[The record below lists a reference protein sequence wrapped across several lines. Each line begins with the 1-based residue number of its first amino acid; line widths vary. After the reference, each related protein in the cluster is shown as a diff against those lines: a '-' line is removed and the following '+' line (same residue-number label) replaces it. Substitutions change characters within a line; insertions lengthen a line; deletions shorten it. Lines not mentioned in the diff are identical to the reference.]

1 VRFRECTQ
9 FPLGL
14 PDHALSGRA
23 LLDDL
28 VARTSLDITPALQS
42 NSFEMMRNFARASGS
57 VCCQIQIGADTISDD
72 AMLAVPLEERGF
84 GRGKLALGVL
94 RGRALP
100 VAAAQF
106 LEFLKSLLLGN
117 KG

>member
-1 VRFRECTQ
+1 
-9 FPLGL
+9 
-14 PDHALSGRA
+14 
-23 LLDDL
+23 
-28 VARTSLDITPALQS
+28 
-42 NSFEMMRNFARASGS
+42 
-57 VCCQIQIGADTISDD
+57 
-72 AMLAVPLEERGF
+72 MLAVPLEERGF